1 MSKRYFFSIDTLKTM
16 SQGAL
21 GAVTFGIYHRST
33 TNKMM
38 EINNENQDLKHKVLL
53 EQMKTQH
60 NKEIVR
66 LKEKINSLEN
76 ICKTAKIQKNE

>member
-60 NKEIVR
+60 NKEIAQ

-76 ICKTAKIQKNE
+76 IKS